1 MKRFYLN
8 DSKAQNDQQGI
19 TQYTPKEPI
28 QLGLTTLQE
37 RKKPIKVRLFPSKPQ
52 VAVIRA
58 KQTV

>member
-19 TQYTPKEPI
+19 TQYTPKELI

-37 RKKPIKVRLFPSKPQ
+37 RKKPTRARLFPSKAQ
-52 VAVIRA
+52 L
-58 KQTV
+58 QL